1 MSQYDETFD
10 AQSIKTLCNTDVE
23 LKKGVMLEANFF
35 FLFFVFSG
43 LFFSCLIFFEKAKF
57 KKRWLV

>member
-23 LKKGVMLEANFF
+23 LKKGVMFEAKFF
-35 FLFFVFSG
+35 FLLFVFSG
-43 LFFSCLIFFEKAKF
+43 LFFSYLIFL
-57 KKRWLV
+57 KRLNLKSDG